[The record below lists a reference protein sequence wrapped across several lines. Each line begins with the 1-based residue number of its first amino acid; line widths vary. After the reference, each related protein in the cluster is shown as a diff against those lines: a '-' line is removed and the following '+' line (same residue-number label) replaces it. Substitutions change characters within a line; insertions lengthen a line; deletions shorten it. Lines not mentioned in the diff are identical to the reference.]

1 MLAGR
6 KISIYVSVLTMTATW
21 VGGGYINGT
30 AEVVYLSGVVLA
42 YAPFGYALSLAIG
55 GHLFAAKMRKA
66 GFKTMLDPL
75 QRRYG
80 NFMCCLLFLPALL
93 AELFWTA
100 GVLAALGASMEVILG
115 WRRAESVVTFALVAL
130 VYTLAGGLYSVVYTD
145 VLQLAVTFFGLW
157 LCVPYAM
164 FHKAVGKISYPANNY
179 FGDIEWAQIA
189 RYWDSV
195 MQVVMGGIP
204 WQVYFQRVLA
214 CESPEGAV
222 LSSYM
227 AAMGCLIMAMPSII
241 MGAIARAA
249 NLTEAG
255 YTGTVPLGPETAS
268 LTLPLVL
275 QHLTPSHVSALGL
288 AAVSAAVMSSFDSSI
303 LSAASM
309 FAWNVYGN
317 SVRQSA
323 SEKEMLWVMRIA
335 TVVIGTVASMIAQ
348 LAMSAYVLWY
358 LSSDLVYVLLLPHLL
373 TVTYHN
379 KECNAYGSLAGY
391 VVGAVLRAGGGEDA
405 LNIPPFIRYPY
416 YNARDGQ
423 LFPFRTFAMVMTYLT
438 LRVVSRVSKWLF
450 TDRVPLKFDL
460 FKCFVA
466 KPPMA
471 KEDVSSKDAEE
482 MPTKS
487 DEQEQPVRH
496 FLGMGVLL
504 PTAVDQ
510 EVGVDS
516 AEQKSLE
523 TTPYEE
529 KAAYSQESAGVPG
542 ARRRSELY
550 GGCEGVLEGHET
562 QEARSAS
569 SRRFISL
576 VRLSL
581 QKNVSHKIARRLRR
595 FKKRNYQSP
604 NNHGEAVELCVE
616 TSRDHLCGNEN
627 ILQSC

>member
-1 MLAGR
+1 
-6 KISIYVSVLTMTATW
+6 
-21 VGGGYINGT
+21 
-30 AEVVYLSGVVLA
+30 
-42 YAPFGYALSLAIG
+42 
-55 GHLFAAKMRKA
+55 
-66 GFKTMLDPL
+66 
-75 QRRYG
+75 
-80 NFMCCLLFLPALL
+80 
-93 AELFWTA
+93 
-100 GVLAALGASMEVILG
+100 
-115 WRRAESVVTFALVAL
+115 
-130 VYTLAGGLYSVVYTD
+130 
-145 VLQLAVTFFGLW
+145 
-157 LCVPYAM
+157 M

-179 FGDIEWAQIA
+179 FGDIEWNQIA

-255 YTGTVPLGPETAS
+255 YTGTVSLTPETAS

-288 AAVSAAVMSSFDSSI
+288 AGVSAAVMSSFDSSI

-323 SEKEMLWVMRIA
+323 SEKEIFWVMRIA

-348 LAMSAYVLWY
+348 LAMSAYAFWY

-471 KEDVSSKDAEE
+471 KEDLSSKDAEE

-487 DEQEQPVRH
+487 DEQEEPVRH

-510 EVGVDS
+510 DVGVDS
-516 AEQKSLE
+516 AEQKSLGE
-523 TTPYEE
+523 HTGNTTISGASAVPSVDVPALQCSHSDKPQTAHLSPPKKRRHTRRKRPTPKKVPE
-529 KAAYSQESAGVPG
+529 SQEPG
-542 ARRRSELY
+542 DVQNSTAVARE
-550 GGCEGVLEGHET
+550 
-562 QEARSAS
+562 
-569 SRRFISL
+569 
-576 VRLSL
+576 
-581 QKNVSHKIARRLRR
+581 
-595 FKKRNYQSP
+595 
-604 NNHGEAVELCVE
+604 
-616 TSRDHLCGNEN
+616 
-627 ILQSC
+627 